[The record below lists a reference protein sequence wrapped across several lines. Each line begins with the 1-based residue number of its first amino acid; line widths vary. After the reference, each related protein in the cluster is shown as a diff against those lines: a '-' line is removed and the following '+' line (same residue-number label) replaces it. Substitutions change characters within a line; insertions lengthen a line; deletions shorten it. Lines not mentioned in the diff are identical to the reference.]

1 MGSFLSRWVFGT
13 SHKDIGILYLLFR
26 RLAGV
31 VRTRLSI
38 LIRLELRSPGRQ
50 VFRGSGQLYNVVI
63 TAHGIL
69 MVFFVVLPRLVGG
82 FGNWL
87 LPIFVGASEMAFPR
101 INGIAFWALPVSLLL
116 LVDSRLVERGAGT
129 GWTAYPPLSGMRG
142 HPGISVELVI
152 FSFHISGAR
161 SILGARN
168 MLATTMNM
176 RVAGMTWLRIP
187 LFVWRIAVTS
197 VLLILAMPV
206 FRGAITMLL
215 VERTGS
221 LVFFD
226 PAGGGDPVLYQHLFW
241 FMGHPEVYIL
251 ILPRFGIVSH
261 VLAAGARKPVFGYV
275 GMVFAMAGIGVLGFL
290 VWGHHMY
297 TVGLDVDTRAYFT
310 AATLVIA
317 VPTGIKIFS
326 WVATLWGGVVR
337 FRAPVLFCVGF
348 LVLFTVGGVTGVI
361 LANAGLDIVLH
372 DTYYVVAHFHYVL
385 SMGAVFGIFAGVYF
399 WFPKLTGLTLSEVGG
414 QAHFWLF
421 FLGVNLTFFPMHF
434 LGLRGMPRR
443 IPDYPTIYRGW
454 NRVASFGS
462 LISVR
467 SVVVFFATVAARWI
481 YGEKSR
487 GNPWTREWGRTAQ
500 TLEWRLPSPRPAHTF
515 IERAPYAVDWAQH
528 SEEKTA
534 GLLPVKEVLW
544 TLTRDRKEEGRPRA
558 SGHRVPTF
566 LLRRLGPSRF
576 FLVFAKALANK
587 ALANKA

>member
-1 MGSFLSRWVFGT
+1 MKGFLSRWVFGT
-13 SHKDIGILYLLFR
+13 SHKDIGVLYLLFR
-26 RLAGV
+26 RRAGV
-31 VRTRLSI
+31 MRTRLSI

-50 VFRGSGQLYNVVI
+50 IFRGSGQLYNVVI
-63 TAHGIL
+63 TAHGIM

-87 LPIFVGASEMAFPR
+87 LPVFVGASEMAFPR
-101 INGIAFWALPVSLLL
+101 VNGIAFWALPVSLLL

-142 HPGISVELVI
+142 HPGLSIELVI

-161 SILGARN
+161 SILGAAN
-168 MLATTMNM
+168 MLATRMNM
-176 RVAGMTWLRIP
+176 RARGITWLRLP

-221 LVFFD
+221 MVFFD

-261 VLAAGARKPVFGYV
+261 VLASGARKPIFGYV
-275 GMVFAMAGIGVLGFL
+275 GMVFAMAGIGILGFL

-326 WVATLWGGVVR
+326 WIATLWGGSIV

-348 LVLFTVGGVTGVI
+348 LVLFTIGGVTGVI
-361 LANAGLDIVLH
+361 LANAGLDIALH

-385 SMGAVFGIFAGVYF
+385 SMGAIFGIFAGVYY
-399 WFPKLTGLTLSEVGG
+399 WFPKMTGLRISEVVR

-421 FLGVNLTFFPMHF
+421 FIGVNLTFMPMHF
-434 LGLRGMPRR
+434 IGMAGMPRR
-443 IPDYPTIYRGW
+443 IPDYPSIYANW

-467 SVVVFFATVAARWI
+467 SVVVFFFGVGLTWVM
-481 YGEKSR
+481 GEKTR
-487 GNPWTREWGRTAQ
+487 GNPWNREWGRTSQ

-515 IERAPYAVDWAQH
+515 IERAPYAVDPKRVEYT
-528 SEEKTA
+528 S
-534 GLLPVKEVLW
+534 GLDSAVMCQVSQDQRYVL
-544 TLTRDRKEEGRPRA
+544 RSIEGQALGLNP
-558 SGHRVPTF
+558 SGFVQCSKF
-566 LLRRLGPSRF
+566 QSMD
-576 FLVFAKALANK
+576 
-587 ALANKA
+587 